1 MTTDGSAADLAEQI
15 DNHRERNMQHT
26 TNGGRR
32 RLGRR
37 WFGLLALVAVIGLL
51 AGACSSDDDADSDDT
66 ETMEGSTIRIRGQDF
81 SESATLA
88 EVYGQYLE
96 AKGFPVEVLTP
107 AGFRTEAITALEND
121 ELDLIIDYIGGT
133 QTELLPDTET
143 SQDAAEVI
151 AAITPALA
159 EKGLTVLEPS
169 DAVDGDALV
178 VRGDSEAENIS
189 DLAGLDYSFG
199 GSAQC
204 FERPQCYLGLTD
216 PAIYGITFS
225 GTKTFEFGPLLG
237 ENLKA
242 EEVDAVIWNDT
253 APEIEANG
261 FKILTDDKG
270 LFPAQNIAP
279 IVRDDVLEEYAPELA
294 EALDELSATI
304 TTEDLVAWNTSTDI
318 DKEEPDDVA
327 EDWLKANNLI

>member
-1 MTTDGSAADLAEQI
+1 
-15 DNHRERNMQHT
+15 MQHT
-26 TNGGRR
+26 TNDGRR

-37 WFGLLALVAVIGLL
+37 WFGLLALVAVIALL
-51 AGACSSDDDADSDDT
+51 AGACSSDDDAASDDNAT
-66 ETMEGSTIRIRGQDF
+66 KDGSTIRIRGQDF
-81 SESATLA
+81 SESATIA

-133 QTELLPDTET
+133 QTELAPDTET
-143 SQDAAEVI
+143 SKDPAEVI
-151 AAITPALA
+151 AVITPALA

-178 VRGDSEAENIS
+178 VRGDSEANSIS
-189 DLAGLDYSFG
+189 DLAGLDYRFG
-199 GSAQC
+199 ASAQC

-216 PAIYGITFS
+216 PEIYGITFAD
-225 GTKTFEFGPLLG
+225 TTTIEFGPLLG
-237 ENLKA
+237 ETLKA
-242 EEVDAVIWNDT
+242 DEVDAVIWNDT
-253 APEIEANG
+253 APEIEAND
-261 FKILTDDKG
+261 FKVLDDDKG

-294 EALDELSATI
+294 EALDELSAII
-304 TTEDLVAWNTSTDI
+304 TTEDLIAWNTATDI
-318 DKEEPDDVA
+318 DKQEPDDVA
-327 EDWLKANNLI
+327 EEWLKSKNLI

>member
-1 MTTDGSAADLAEQI
+1 
-15 DNHRERNMQHT
+15 MQHAR
-26 TNGGRR
+26 NGRR
-32 RLGRR
+32 QHRGRR
-37 WFGLLALVAVIGLL
+37 WFGLLALLAVVALF
-51 AGACSSDDDADSDDT
+51 AGACGSDDDDAATGDN
-66 ETMEGSTIRIRGQDF
+66 ETKDGSTIRIRGQDF

-96 AKGFPVEVLTP
+96 AKGYPVEVLTP
-107 AGFRTEAITALEND
+107 AGFRTEAITALENG

-151 AAITPALA
+151 AEITPALA

-178 VRGDSEAENIS
+178 VRGDSEAETIS
-189 DLAGLDYSFG
+189 DLAGLDYRFG

-216 PAIYGITFS
+216 PAIYGIEFS

-242 EEVDAVIWNDT
+242 DEVDAVIWNDT

-261 FKILTDDKG
+261 FKILEDDKG

-279 IVRDDVLEEYAPELA
+279 IIRDDILEEYAPELA
-294 EALDELSATI
+294 EALDELSAII
-304 TTEDLVAWNTSTDI
+304 TTDDLVEWNTRTDI

-327 EDWLKANNLI
+327 EDWLKSKNLI

>member
-1 MTTDGSAADLAEQI
+1 
-15 DNHRERNMQHT
+15 MQHAS
-26 TNGGRR
+26 NGRGQHR
-32 RLGRR
+32 GRR
-37 WFGLLALVAVIGLL
+37 WFGLLALLAVVGLL
-51 AGACSSDDDADSDDT
+51 AGACGSDDDGASGDS
-66 ETMEGSTIRIRGQDF
+66 ETKDGSTIRIRGQDF
-81 SESATLA
+81 SESATIA
-88 EVYGQYLE
+88 EVYGQFLE
-96 AKGFPVEVLTP
+96 AKGYSVEVLTP

-151 AAITPALA
+151 AEITPALA

-178 VRGDSEAENIS
+178 VRGDSEAETIS
-189 DLAGLDYSFG
+189 DLAGLDYRFG
-199 GSAQC
+199 GAAQC
-204 FERPQCYLGLTD
+204 FERPQCYIGLTD

-261 FKILTDDKG
+261 FKILEDDKG

-279 IVRDDVLEEYAPELA
+279 IVRDDILEEYAPGLA
-294 EALDELSATI
+294 EALDELSAII

-327 EDWLKANNLI
+327 EDWLESKNLI